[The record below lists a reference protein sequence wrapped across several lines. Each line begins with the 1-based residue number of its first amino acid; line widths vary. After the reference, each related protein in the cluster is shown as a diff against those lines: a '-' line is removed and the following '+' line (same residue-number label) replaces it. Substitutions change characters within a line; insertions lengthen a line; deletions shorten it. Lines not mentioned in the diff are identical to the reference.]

1 MNRTAARALGA
12 AAAAFC
18 AAVLFTGISAAP
30 LAAET
35 TLVLSSWLPPKHPI
49 VVNAIKP
56 WAKQVAEATEGRV
69 KVRVLAKPLGK
80 PPAHF
85 DMAAEGVADIT
96 YGLHSF
102 TRDERFAASRVGQF
116 SFLGDDAV
124 SASVAFWKV
133 YTGDLGADA
142 EHQGT
147 KLLGLFVHGPG
158 ALHNGV
164 RRVEGAA
171 DLSGLKIRV
180 PGGYI
185 NELMSGLG
193 ATTQFMSAGEA
204 YEKLSRD
211 VIDGLTFTMEA
222 LTAFKL
228 TDDIKYTLTV
238 PGGLYN
244 TTWFLVMNQAK
255 WEGLSPEDRAAIE
268 GVSGEAF
275 ARLVGAAWNEADEV
289 AIAKIED
296 AGVKIHPASAGFLAE
311 VGKRAKDL
319 EAAWTAQMKARG
331 LDGAAA
337 LAAFRG
343 QTGAKVPE

>member
-1 MNRTAARALGA
+1 MIRIPARVLGA
-12 AAAAFC
+12 VAVVFC
-18 AAVLFTGISAAP
+18 ATVFSVGP
-30 LAAET
+30 VAAET

-49 VVNAIKP
+49 VINAIKP

-69 KVRVLAKPLGK
+69 KIRVLAKPLGK

-124 SASVAFWKV
+124 GASVAFWQV

-142 EHQGT
+142 EHKGT

-164 RRVEGAA
+164 REIESAA
-171 DLSGLKIRV
+171 DLAGLKIRV

-193 ATTQFMSAGEA
+193 ATTQFMSAGEV
-204 YEKLSRD
+204 YEKLSRG
-211 VIDGLTFTMEA
+211 VIDGVTFTMEA

-244 TTWFLVMNQAK
+244 TTWFVVMNQVV
-255 WEGLSPEDRAAIE
+255 L
-268 GVSGEAF
+268 
-275 ARLVGAAWNEADEV
+275 
-289 AIAKIED
+289 
-296 AGVKIHPASAGFLAE
+296 
-311 VGKRAKDL
+311 
-319 EAAWTAQMKARG
+319 
-331 LDGAAA
+331 
-337 LAAFRG
+337 
-343 QTGAKVPE
+343 

>member
-1 MNRTAARALGA
+1 MNRILARVLGA
-12 AAAAFC
+12 ATVVFC
-18 AAVLFTGISAAP
+18 ATVFFVGP
-30 LAAET
+30 VAAET

-49 VVNAIKP
+49 VINAIKP

-69 KVRVLAKPLGK
+69 KIRVLAKPLGK

-85 DMAAEGVADIT
+85 DMAVEGVADIT

-142 EHQGT
+142 EHKGT

-164 RRVEGAA
+164 RQIESAA
-171 DLSGLKIRV
+171 DLAGLKIRV

-193 ATTQFMSAGEA
+193 ATTQFMSAGEV
-204 YEKLSRD
+204 YEKLSRG
-211 VIDGLTFTMEA
+211 VIDGVTFTMEA

-228 TDDIKYTLTV
+228 TDDIKFTLTV

-244 TTWFLVMNQAK
+244 TTWFVAMNQAK
-255 WEGLSPEDRAAIE
+255 WDSLSPADQAAIE
-268 GVSGEAF
+268 GVSGAAF
-275 ARLVGAAWNEADEV
+275 AELVGAAWNKADEV
-289 AIAKIED
+289 AIAKIEK
-296 AGVKIHPASAGFLAE
+296 AGVKIHPASQTFLAE
-311 VGKRAKDL
+311 VSQRAKDL
-319 EAAWTAQMKARG
+319 EAAWAAQMKNRG

-337 LAAFRG
+337 LAAFRS

>member
-1 MNRTAARALGA
+1 MNRILARVLGA
-12 AAAAFC
+12 ATVVFC
-18 AAVLFTGISAAP
+18 ATVFFVGP
-30 LAAET
+30 VAAET

-49 VVNAIKP
+49 VINAIKP

-69 KVRVLAKPLGK
+69 KIRVLAKPLGK

-85 DMAAEGVADIT
+85 DMAVEGVADIT

-142 EHQGT
+142 EHKGT

-164 RRVEGAA
+164 RQIESAA
-171 DLSGLKIRV
+171 DLAGLKIRV

-193 ATTQFMSAGEA
+193 ATTQFMSAGEV
-204 YEKLSRD
+204 YEKLSRG
-211 VIDGLTFTMEA
+211 VIDGVTFTMEA

-228 TDDIKYTLTV
+228 TDDIKFTLTV

-244 TTWFLVMNQAK
+244 TTWFVAMNQAK
-255 WEGLSPEDRAAIE
+255 WDSLSPADQAAIE
-268 GVSGEAF
+268 GVSGAAF
-275 ARLVGAAWNEADEV
+275 AELVGAAWNKADEV
-289 AIAKIED
+289 AIAKIEK
-296 AGVKIHPASAGFLAE
+296 AGVKIHPASQTFLAE
-311 VGKRAKDL
+311 VSQRAKDL
-319 EAAWTAQMKARG
+319 EAAWAAQMKNRG

-337 LAAFRG
+337 LASFRS

>member
-1 MNRTAARALGA
+1 MKLMRIRALGA
-12 AAAAFC
+12 AAVFC
-18 AAVLFTGISAAP
+18 AAFLVPGLA
-30 LAAET
+30 AAET
-35 TLVLSSWLPPKHPI
+35 KLVLSSWLPPKHPI

-56 WAKQVAEATEGRV
+56 WAKQVEEATEGRV
-69 KVRVLAKPLGK
+69 RVRVLAKPLGK

-85 DMAAEGVADIT
+85 DLAAEGVADIT

-124 SASVAFWKV
+124 TASEAFWQV
-133 YTGDLGADA
+133 YTGQLGAAA

-164 RRVEGAA
+164 REVTSAA
-171 DLSGLKIRV
+171 DLAGLKIRV

-193 ATTQFMSAGEA
+193 ATTQFMSAGEV
-204 YEKLSRD
+204 YEKLSRG
-211 VIDGLTFTMEA
+211 VIDGVTFTMEA

-228 TDDIKYTLTV
+228 TKDIRYTLTV

-244 TTWFLVMNQAK
+244 TTWFVVMNQAK
-255 WEGLSPEDRAAIE
+255 WDGLAPGDQQAIE
-268 GVSGEAF
+268 AVSGAAF
-275 ARLVGAAWNEADEV
+275 AKLVGGAWNKADEV
-289 AIAKIED
+289 AIEKIEKD
-296 AGVKIHPASAGFLAE
+296 GVKIHPASDAFLKE
-311 VGKRAKDL
+311 VGGRAKEL
-319 EAAWTAQMKARG
+319 EAAWVAQMSERG

-343 QTGAKVPE
+343 QTGAVVPE

>member
-1 MNRTAARALGA
+1 MNCIPARVLGA
-12 AAAAFC
+12 VAAVFC
-18 AAVLFTGISAAP
+18 AAVFFVGP
-30 LAAET
+30 VAAET

-56 WAKQVAEATEGRV
+56 WAKQVAEATDGRV
-69 KVRVLAKPLGK
+69 KIRVLAKPLGK

-142 EHQGT
+142 EHKGT

-164 RRVEGAA
+164 RQIESAA
-171 DLSGLKIRV
+171 DLAGLKIRV

-193 ATTQFMSAGEA
+193 ATTQFMSAGEV
-204 YEKLSRD
+204 YEKLSRG
-211 VIDGLTFTMEA
+211 VIDGVTFTMEA

-228 TDDIKYTLTV
+228 TDDIKFTLTV

-244 TTWFLVMNQAK
+244 TTWFVVMNQAK
-255 WEGLSPEDRAAIE
+255 WDGLSPEDQAAIE
-268 GVSGEAF
+268 GVSGAAF
-275 ARLVGAAWNEADEV
+275 AELVGAAWNKADEV
-289 AIAKIED
+289 AIAKIEK
-296 AGVKIHPASAGFLAE
+296 AGVKIHPASPAFLAE
-311 VGKRAKDL
+311 VGQRAKDL
-319 EAAWTAQMKARG
+319 EAAWAAQMKDRG

-337 LAAFRG
+337 LAAFRS
-343 QTGAKVPE
+343 QTGAKVPK